1 MQAADRQGYEKADV
15 LYMALEL
22 SGKSWRIGFAGPCGT
37 RQVTVSAG
45 DLAGVLKE
53 MRRMRS
59 KLGVSELGAVYSCY
73 EAGRDGF
80 WIHRWLLS
88 QGIQNLV
95 VDAASIEVP
104 QRARRR
110 KTDRI
115 DAQQLLRLLQRWH
128 AGDKRAL
135 GVVRVPDEQAEDARR
150 LHRER
155 ERLLHEMNGHCN
167 RITSLLS
174 TQGLQLKLQG
184 DFARRLEQVQLWDG
198 RRLGAGLRSELL
210 REWQRLEQA
219 REQLRE
225 VEAAQQQQLREHPV
239 MQKLYRLRSIGIQ
252 GACQLTLEIFGWR
265 EFSNR
270 RELGGYSGF
279 TPTPYNS
286 GESAREQGI
295 SKAGNKR
302 VRSLMVELAWLW
314 QQYQPHS
321 ELTQWYRRRFAE
333 GGGRM
338 RRVGIVAMARRLLI
352 DLWRYVRDGV
362 IPPGAQLKS
371 CSG

>member
-1 MQAADRQGYEKADV
+1 MQAAEEKGYEKADV

-22 SGKSWRIGFAGPCGT
+22 SGKSWRIGFASRSGT
-37 RQVTVSAG
+37 RQVTVAAG
-45 DLAGVLKE
+45 DREAVLKE
-53 MRRMRS
+53 LRRMRG
-59 KLGVSELGAVYSCY
+59 KLGVSESALVYSCY

-80 WIHRWLLS
+80 WIHRWLSS
-88 QGIQNLV
+88 QGIENAV

-115 DAQQLLRLLQRWH
+115 DVQQLLRLLQRWKG
-128 AGDKRAL
+128 GDQSAL
-135 GVVRVPDEQAEDARR
+135 SVVRVPDEQAEDARR

-155 ERLLHEMNGHCN
+155 ERLMHEINGHCN

-174 TQGLQLKLQG
+174 TQGVQLKLQG
-184 DFARRLEQVQLWDG
+184 DFAKRLEQVRLWDG
-198 RRLGAGLRSELL
+198 KGLGAALRAELL

-219 REQLRE
+219 REQLRQ
-225 VEAAQQQQLREHPV
+225 VEAEQHKQLEQYPL
-239 MQKLYRLRSIGIQ
+239 MQHLLRMRSIGKQ
-252 GACQLTLEIFGWR
+252 GACKLTTEIFGWR

-270 RELGGYSGF
+270 RQLAGYSGLA
-279 TPTPYNS
+279 PTPFNS
-286 GESAREQGI
+286 GESVREQGI

-314 QQYQPHS
+314 QAYQPES
-321 ELTQWYRRRFAE
+321 ELSQWYRRRFAA
-333 GGGRM
+333 GGSRM
-338 RRVGIVAMARRLLI
+338 RRIGIVAMARRLLI

-362 IPPGAQLKS
+362 IPRGAVLKS
-371 CSG
+371 GT

>member
-1 MQAADRQGYEKADV
+1 MQAAEGKGYEKADV

-22 SGKSWRIGFAGPCGT
+22 SGKSWRIGFAGPSGT

-45 DLAGVLKE
+45 DREGVLKE
-53 MRRMRS
+53 IRRMRS
-59 KLGVSELGAVYSCY
+59 KLGVSDSGAIHSCY

-80 WIHRWLLS
+80 WIHRWLSS
-88 QGIQNLV
+88 QGIENVV

-115 DAQQLLRLLQRWH
+115 DAQQLLRLLQRWQG
-128 AGDKRAL
+128 GDQRAL
-135 GVVRVPDEQAEDARR
+135 SLVRVPDEQAEDARR

-155 ERLLHEMNGHCN
+155 DRLLREINGHSN

-174 TQGLQLKLQG
+174 TQGVQLKLQE
-184 DFARRLEQVQLWDG
+184 DFPRRLEQVQLWDG
-198 RRLGAGLRSELL
+198 GGLRAGLRAELL
-210 REWQRLEQA
+210 REWQRLAQA
-219 REQLRE
+219 REQLHQ
-225 VEAAQQQQLREHPV
+225 VESEQHQQLQQDPL
-239 MQKLYRLRSIGIQ
+239 MQQLLRMRSIGQQ
-252 GACQLTLEIFGWR
+252 GACKLAREIFGWR

-270 RELGGYSGF
+270 RELAGYAGLA
-279 TPTPYNS
+279 PTPFNS
-286 GESAREQGI
+286 GGSAREQGI

-314 QQYQPHS
+314 LKYQPQSHLS
-321 ELTQWYRRRFAE
+321 QWYRRRFAE
-333 GGGRM
+333 GASRM
-338 RRVGIVAMARRLLI
+338 RRIGIVAMAWRLLI
-352 DLWRYVRDGV
+352 DLWRYVREGV